1 MTFMLVDTIWPD
13 NSASRVNQRM
23 QFTWVE
29 QKGVPKIRVIFISN
43 AIQYDERDGIY
54 PVHYDENYRKF
65 VLTGETRSERIY
77 VKGIDKSILYP
88 ELVAC
93 DLCGKSRQSYGDPY
107 SGSGV

>member
-1 MTFMLVDTIWPD
+1 
-13 NSASRVNQRM
+13 M

-65 VLTGETRSERIY
+65 WSLQERP
-77 VKGIDKSILYP
+77 D
-88 ELVAC
+88 
-93 DLCGKSRQSYGDPY
+93 QSGFM
-107 SGSGV
+107 